1 MTRKLL
7 ALTLSLALT
16 AGLAACSTQAPAEDT
31 APTSGISLEF
41 LTENGF

>member
-16 AGLAACSTQAPAEDT
+16 AGLAACSTQADRKT
-31 APTSGISLEF
+31 HV
-41 LTENGF
+41 